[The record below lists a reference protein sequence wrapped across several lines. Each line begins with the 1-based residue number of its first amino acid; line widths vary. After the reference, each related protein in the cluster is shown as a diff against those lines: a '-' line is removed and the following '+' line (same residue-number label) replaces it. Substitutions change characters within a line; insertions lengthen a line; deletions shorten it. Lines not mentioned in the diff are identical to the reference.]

1 MGVAKLRQFKVVS
14 QFKKIALSLAAQL
27 LSDEDI
33 REMQQTFIQLDK
45 DNDGVL
51 SQVEISDGLASG
63 GLTLPP
69 DLGEILESIDTDGSG
84 RIDYTEF
91 TASTMSRKLYLREEV
106 LWGAFRA
113 FDSDG
118 DGKISRD
125 EFVQVVALGDQS
137 DAIGIFGEADVDG
150 DGNVDFFE
158 FCNMMRTSAVDS
170 PALS

>member
-33 REMQQTFIQLDK
+33 REMQRTFIQLDK

-51 SQVEISDGLASG
+51 SQVEISEGLASR

-84 RIDYTEF
+84 CIDNVAQTVLAGGGPVGCLPDVRLEWG
-91 TASTMSRKLYLREEV
+91 REDI
-106 LWGAFRA
+106 AR
-113 FDSDG
+113 
-118 DGKISRD
+118 
-125 EFVQVVALGDQS
+125 
-137 DAIGIFGEADVDG
+137 
-150 DGNVDFFE
+150 
-158 FCNMMRTSAVDS
+158 
-170 PALS
+170 